1 MFSFRRSFLT
11 LTFAAFAFL
20 ALESPALLAQ
30 ASSSSQPTDQAPAP
44 ALQSAP
50 PATQAPSQ
58 GQLSVAA
65 RIKARREARRGA
77 AIKEIYSHLYEGYV
91 ATTYLRFH
99 PGPSLQRMNEYG
111 GWDVGVSRYFTERL
125 GVTVDAR
132 GIYGRAFI
140 PPTSDPASAEEH
152 PEISQYAGMIGPT
165 YRFLLTPKYSISGR
179 VLAGGGYGNFSGDVG
194 AFTTASLGLY
204 PSGATPVIS
213 ASAPIEYN
221 ISPELGLRL
230 NPEYVFTKFGTE
242 TQNSL
247 GFSVGLVVRWG
258 KQ

>member
-11 LTFAAFAFL
+11 LTFAASALL
-20 ALESPALLAQ
+20 ASQSPALLAQ
-30 ASSSSQPTDQAPAP
+30 ASSSSQPADPAP
-44 ALQSAP
+44 QSAP
-50 PATQAPSQ
+50 PAAQAPSQ
-58 GQLSVAA
+58 GQLSVSA
-65 RIKARREARRGA
+65 RIKARREQRRAA
-77 AIKEIYSHLYEGYV
+77 AIKDVYTHLYEGYIG
-91 ATTYLRFH
+91 TTYLRFH

-111 GWDVGVSRYFTERL
+111 GWTLGVSRYYTERF

-132 GIYGRAFI
+132 GLYGRAFI
-140 PPTSDPASAEEH
+140 PPVSNPASAIPH

-179 VLAGGGYGNFSGDVG
+179 VLAGGGYGNFSGDLG
-194 AFTTASLGLY
+194 AFTTASFGLY

-230 NPEYVFTKFGTE
+230 NPEYIFTKFGSE

-247 GFSVGLVVRWG
+247 GFSLGLVVRWG